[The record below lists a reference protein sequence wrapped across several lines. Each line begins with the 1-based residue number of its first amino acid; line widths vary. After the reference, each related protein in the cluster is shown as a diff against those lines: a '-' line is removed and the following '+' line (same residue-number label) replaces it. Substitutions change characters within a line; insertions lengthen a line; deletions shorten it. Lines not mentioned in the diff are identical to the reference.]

1 MRVSPDKGVVVE
13 LTPRQVEVIELYAD
27 GLATKTIAHC
37 LRISPK
43 TVEYHR
49 TQIYA
54 KTKVNNLIR
63 LTKWAIRAGLTG
75 LACVAFTS
83 AAAQSLVV
91 PVTNATVTLAWSWP
105 TNYFTYENSLIGTA
119 VTNPVAFPAMT
130 NLTYRVYSTTTL
142 SGTNTPW
149 VLAQTLTN
157 PPTITNSSGIWVTAT
172 VPVAPW
178 QATFYAV
185 TVANFSGTSF
195 FSGLAA
201 SPAAPPS
208 QGSLLIQSAQ

>member
-1 MRVSPDKGVVVE
+1 MTVSPDKGVFVQ
-13 LTPRQVEVIELYAD
+13 LTERQAEIIELYAD
-27 GLATKTIAHC
+27 GLGTKTVAHC
-37 LRISPK
+37 LHISPK

-49 TQIYA
+49 AKIYA
-54 KTKVNNLIR
+54 KLKMNNLIR

-119 VTNPVAFPAMT
+119 VTNPIAFPAMT
-130 NLTYRVYSTTTL
+130 NLWYNIYSATNL
-142 SGTNTPW
+142 SSTNTAW
-149 VLAQTLTN
+149 VLTQTLVNPPTLTN
-157 PPTITNSSGIWVTAT
+157 ANGIWITTV
-172 VPVAPW
+172 VPVSPW
-178 QATFYAV
+178 KTTFYMVSVSNFAG
-185 TVANFSGTSF
+185 ANF

-208 QGSLLIQSAQ
+208 QGSLLIQSGQ